1 MLPAPGLASKGDQMI
16 GRWIARPSVT
26 WMSTITMLVAM
37 TMTALGTAGSASAA
51 AYLRPAA
58 RHGVAAHHRSAVH
71 RRAALHQ
78 KSSARRRSAARRAHS
93 NVTLATLVA
102 GVAVRAK
109 PDVTAQLKGR
119 IKTGGTKV
127 TVQCYAH
134 GSRVAGNPVWYR
146 LASPLRGYVTSY
158 YLDSHYDPV
167 AGVTRCTSPPFSR
180 TYHTLVAGVHI
191 RYWPTAFATRLAT
204 LGRMGSKVRVTCY
217 VLGESVTGDD
227 VWYHV
232 TRPISG
238 FVSGSHL
245 NTGHDPAYQIPS
257 CW

>member
-1 MLPAPGLASKGDQMI
+1 MI

-26 WMSTITMLVAM
+26 WMSAITMLVAM
-37 TMTALGTAGSASAA
+37 TMTALGTAGAASAA
-51 AYLRPAA
+51 TYFKPAA

-71 RRAALHQ
+71 RKAALHH
-78 KSSARRRSAARRAHS
+78 KSSGRRAYA

-109 PDVTAQLKGR
+109 PQVTAQLEGR
-119 IKTGGTKV
+119 IKTSGTKV
-127 TVQCYAH
+127 TVQCYAR
-134 GSRVAGNPVWYR
+134 GSRVAGNSVWYR
-146 LASPLRGYVTSY
+146 LATPVRGYVTSY
-158 YLDSHYDPV
+158 YLNSHYDPV
-167 AGVTRCTSPPFSR
+167 AGAARCTTPPFSR
-180 TYHTLVAGVHI
+180 TYHTLLAGVHI
-191 RYWPTAFATRLAT
+191 RFWPTAFATRLAT
-204 LGRMGSKVRVTCY
+204 LGKMGSKVRVTCY
-217 VLGESVTGDD
+217 VLGESVSGDD

-232 TRPISG
+232 SKPVSG

>member
-1 MLPAPGLASKGDQMI
+1 MI

-26 WMSTITMLVAM
+26 WMSAITMLVAM
-37 TMTALGTAGSASAA
+37 TITALGAAGSASAA

-58 RHGVAAHHRSAVH
+58 RHGVAAHHRSE
-71 RRAALHQ
+71 
-78 KSSARRRSAARRAHS
+78 ARRADS

-134 GSRVAGNPVWYR
+134 GSRVAGNSVWYR
-146 LASPLRGYVTSY
+146 LASPVRGYVTSY

-167 AGVTRCTSPPFSR
+167 AGAARCTSPPFSR

-191 RYWPTAFATRLAT
+191 RFWPTAFATRLAT
-204 LGRMGSKVRVTCY
+204 LGKMGSKVRVTCY
-217 VLGESVTGDD
+217 VLGESVSGDD

-232 TRPISG
+232 SRPVSG